1 MTLDEAPDVLTVIEV
16 ARVLRIGRN
25 RAYEL
30 VNDGSLFGCR
40 VGHGIRV
47 PKDAL
52 KRFLAG
58 APIAGSAT
66 SAATDP
72 TERA

>member
-1 MTLDEAPDVLTVIEV
+1 MTLDDAPDVLTVVEV
-16 ARVLRIGRN
+16 ARLLRIGRN

-30 VNDGSLFGCR
+30 VNGGQLFGCR

-47 PKDAL
+47 PKVAV

-58 APIAGSAT
+58 APPTGFPPGSIDV
-66 SAATDP
+66 AA
-72 TERA
+72 ERA